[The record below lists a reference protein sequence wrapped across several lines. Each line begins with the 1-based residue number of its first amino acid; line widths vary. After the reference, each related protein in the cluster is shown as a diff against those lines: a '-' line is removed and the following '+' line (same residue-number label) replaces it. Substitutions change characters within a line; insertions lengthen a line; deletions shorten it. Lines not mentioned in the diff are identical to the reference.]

1 MQRSS
6 NTNALSHSEVLSAIR
21 AEGDVTTFFVQGQPG
36 IGKSDLLRQIDTSA
50 DAVAIMVDCPNFEPG
65 DLMVPVISENKTTVK
80 FALNELL
87 GMHTGKRIIMCL
99 DEFAKSNPSVQA
111 SLLPLAYER
120 RLGSTYLP
128 RSSIVYATSN
138 EDDDAVGDAMHA
150 HAWNRMCCVTL
161 AAPTHEEWAQWAT
174 ANKVSAELVAFANA
188 YPMLFEH
195 YASPGASNNP
205 YIFNPKTGNTRT
217 YVSPRSLARCTP
229 TINALRSKEVSLK
242 TAHAVLAGKIGE
254 AAALELRSY
263 IEVGVNIPDAAT
275 ILNSPDEAR
284 ATMRSLSGSACFV
297 LAANIAQAAE
307 KDTATR
313 LVMFL
318 HSLNEEA
325 LSLAL
330 LLMMKANSRA
340 ATGLAMDMNKIPEL
354 KAAVQDLMALRSLM

>member
-6 NTNALSHSEVLSAIR
+6 NTNALSHAEVLSAIR
-21 AEGDVTTFFVQGQPG
+21 SEGDVTTFFVQGQPG
-36 IGKSDLLRQIDTSA
+36 IGKSALMRQIDTSQ

-99 DEFAKSNPSVQA
+99 DEFAKANPSVQA

-128 RSSIVYATSN
+128 RNSVVYATSN

-150 HAWNRMCCVTL
+150 HAWNRMCCITL
-161 AAPTHEEWAQWAT
+161 AAPTHTEWALWAT
-174 ANKVSAELVAFANA
+174 ENQVSPELVAFANA

-195 YASPGASNNP
+195 YTAPGASNNP

-217 YVSPRSLARCTP
+217 YVSPRSLARCTL
-229 TINALRSKEVSLK
+229 TINALRDKRIGLN

-254 AAALELRSY
+254 AAAVELRSY
-263 IEVGVNIPDAAT
+263 IEVGARIPTADDILNNADAA
-275 ILNSPDEAR
+275 R
-284 ATMRSLSGSACFV
+284 AVMRELSGSACFV
-297 LAANIAQAAE
+297 LAANIAQAAKKE
-307 KDTATR
+307 TATR

-318 HSLNEEA
+318 RSLNEEA

-330 LLMMKANSRA
+330 QLTMQANTQA
-340 ATGLAMDMNKIPEL
+340 ATGLAMDMNKVPEL
-354 KAAVQDLMALRSLM
+354 KAAVQELMALRSLT